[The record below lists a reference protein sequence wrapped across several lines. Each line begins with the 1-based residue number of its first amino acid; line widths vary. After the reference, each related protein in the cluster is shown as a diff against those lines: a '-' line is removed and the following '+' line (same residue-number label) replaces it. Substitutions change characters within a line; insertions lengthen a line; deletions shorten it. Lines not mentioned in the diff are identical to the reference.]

1 MCHVISGVFE
11 NICNIPLYH
20 HFFLNFLVY
29 MAFFVNFRETFLK
42 NVDEGKISRVFWV
55 FFLNFL
61 GTFLKNVD
69 DVYFC
74 CFLIL
79 KQDPHASKDI
89 NDDDN
94 DPSPRY
100 DPSNENKHG
109 TRCAGVVAAA
119 MGNRICSVGIAFKAK
134 IGGNLVVICFII

>member
-1 MCHVISGVFE
+1 MKLTDLVF
-11 NICNIPLYH
+11 
-20 HFFLNFLVY
+20 
-29 MAFFVNFRETFLK
+29 
-42 NVDEGKISRVFWV
+42 
-55 FFLNFL
+55 
-61 GTFLKNVD
+61 
-69 DVYFC
+69 
-74 CFLIL
+74 L

-134 IGGNLVVICFII
+134 IGGNLVFICFIIINCIFFQSVQLELRLFVSTRTKLDSHVFGYLKFLK